1 MKRTNCLICGSAKI
15 AKLRDGQ
22 DRNHFIDGR
31 FELDRCRGCGFIF
44 LNPTPE
50 AAVLARYYP
59 NDYYSYQNEDRPAPA
74 AQASRNQSR
83 AAFYLRHPI
92 RAVNALFYSKILGQ
106 NQDLPVRP
114 GLRFLDVGCGDG
126 AYLKTRLREGCEC
139 YGVDIGGEALK
150 RLNVSHPAIQTHC
163 GDLWEAKWPAKSFD
177 IVNVCHV
184 LEHVPDP
191 DRLLTEIRRI
201 LKPGGL
207 IKVQLPN
214 ADSATRVLFRRFWQG
229 YETPRHLW
237 VFASGN
243 LTALFERNG
252 LSVVRRRTL
261 ENSFSVLSSL
271 VHVWNGITGQKKSL
285 EATRRFWDSEILKL
299 LVAPYA
305 LAVNAFGKGDCLEF
319 IGTPQ

>member
-1 MKRTNCLICGSAKI
+1 M
-15 AKLRDGQ
+15 
-22 DRNHFIDGR
+22 
-31 FELDRCRGCGFIF
+31 DRCAACGFIF

-59 NDYYSYQNEDRPAPA
+59 NDYYSYQNEDRPTPA
-74 AQASRNQSR
+74 AAQPSPNQGQSR

-92 RAVNALFYSKILGQ
+92 RAANALFYSKILGQ
-106 NQDLPVRP
+106 NRDLPVRQ

-139 YGVDIGGEALK
+139 YGVDIGREALT
-150 RLNVSHPAIQTHC
+150 RLKVSHPQIQTHC
-163 GDLWEAKWPAKSFD
+163 GGLWEAKWPAKSFD

-191 DRLLTEIRRI
+191 DRLLAEIRRI

-207 IKVQLPN
+207 LKVQLPN
-214 ADSATRVLFRRFWQG
+214 SDSMTRILFGRFWQG

-237 VFASGN
+237 VFAPRN
-243 LTALFERNG
+243 LTPLLERNG
-252 LSVVRRRTL
+252 LRLVRSRTL
-261 ENSFSVLSSL
+261 ENSFSILSSL
-271 VHVWNGITGQKKSL
+271 VHVWNGLTGQKKSL
-285 EATRRFWDSEILKL
+285 DATQRFWNSEILKL
-299 LVAPYA
+299 LTVPYA
-305 LAVNAFGKGDCLEF
+305 LIVNAFGKGDCLEF

>member
-1 MKRTNCLICGSAKI
+1 MNRTNCLICGSTKI
-15 AKLRDGQ
+15 DRLVEGQ
-22 DRNHFIDGR
+22 DRNHFIEGR
-31 FELDRCRGCGFIF
+31 FELDRCGACGFIF

-50 AAVLARYYP
+50 PAALARYYP
-59 NDYYSYQNEDRPAPA
+59 NDYYSYRSDDRPAPA
-74 AQASRNQSR
+74 PKNQSR

-92 RAVNALFYSKILGQ
+92 RAANALFYSKILGQ
-106 NQDLPVRP
+106 NKDLPVRP

-139 YGVDIGGEALK
+139 YGVDIGGEALT
-150 RLNVSHPAIQTHC
+150 RLKVSHPEIQTHC
-163 GDLWEAKWPAKSFD
+163 GDLWEAKWPKKSFD

-191 DRLLTEIRRI
+191 DRLLSEIRRI

-207 IKVQLPN
+207 LKVQLPN
-214 ADSATRVLFRRFWQG
+214 ADSATRILFGRFWQG

-237 VFASGN
+237 VFAPRN
-243 LTALFERNG
+243 LTPLFERNG
-252 LSVVRRRTL
+252 LRVLRSRTL

-271 VHVWNGITGQKKSL
+271 IHVWNGLAGQKKSL
-285 EATRRFWDSEILKL
+285 EGTQRIWDSEILKL
-299 LVAPYA
+299 LTVPYA
-305 LAVNAFGKGDCLEF
+305 LIVNAFGKGDCLEF